1 MINNKATIDSLIC
14 VLINSIK
21 QQENA
26 KVCTNSPYE
35 LGVLDGSRDVMID
48 ILNLLG
54 VINPRPK
61 LVIT

>member
-1 MINNKATIDSLIC
+1 MVNNKATIDSLIC
-14 VLINSIK
+14 VLINSIQ

-54 VINPRPK
+54 VE
-61 LVIT
+61 L